1 MTFPGLAIRA
11 IFLAFATLVGAGS
24 AVACD
29 AGSPCNVPD
38 GFYFVRAPAGW
49 DGKSRLPVAV
59 FFHGYRSSAADTM
72 ANEELGETL
81 SKAGILLVAPDGVGG
96 SWSVA
101 DRLSRG
107 RDNIAYTRAVLA
119 DVRRRF
125 PIDERRLVA
134 TGFSAGGFMVWQIAC
149 AAGNLFAAYAPFS
162 GAFLDPIPDHCP
174 MGPISLLHVHGT
186 ADAMVPMVGRWIAG
200 GRVKQ
205 SDVHQSIAKL
215 LEIDNCPARAA
226 RSERRGELN
235 CDIWPTGACA
245 GGREIQL
252 CLHGGGHEFDPHWVV
267 DAVKWAG
274 NLPETSH

>member
-1 MTFPGLAIRA
+1 MQGGWTRVRECGEIVAVTFPGLAIRA

-72 ANEELGETL
+72 ANAELGETL

-125 PIDERRLVA
+125 PIDERRL
-134 TGFSAGGFMVWQIAC
+134 
-149 AAGNLFAAYAPFS
+149 AARWFETQLQSPEGARARGYLADRGLGPPLQKEFRLGYAP
-162 GAFLDPIPDHCP
+162 
-174 MGPISLLHVHGT
+174 
-186 ADAMVPMVGRWIAG
+186 
-200 GRVKQ
+200 
-205 SDVHQSIAKL
+205 
-215 LEIDNCPARAA
+215 
-226 RSERRGELN
+226 
-235 CDIWPTGACA
+235 
-245 GGREIQL
+245 REK
-252 CLHGGGHEFDPHWVV
+252 F
-267 DAVKWAG
+267 ASSR
-274 NLPETSH
+274 NLTWCYFV